1 MSDQLEIEDFDTAKA
16 VFEKL
21 KDVPA
26 ERRKR
31 ILTWIAEGFG
41 VELNA
46 ASPPGSPLNP
56 APPMPHLPGT
66 PATHTPG
73 NPISQRAD
81 IKTFVSAKA
90 PKSDQQFAT
99 VVAYFYRFESLPA
112 MKKDSINGDILQE
125 AARLAGR
132 KRMSNPRVTL
142 NNAKAA
148 GYLDSNTPG
157 EFTINSVGEN
167 LVAMTL
173 PGTNSAPTKKA

>member
-41 VELNA
+41 VELTTP
-46 ASPPGSPLNP
+46 SPPQAP
-56 APPMPHLPGT
+56 ADPIPPMLHLPGT
-66 PATHTPG
+66 PAPHSPTTPG
-73 NPISQRAD
+73 SQRVD
-81 IKTFVSAKA
+81 IKTFVAAKL
-90 PKSDQQFAT
+90 PKSDNHFAT
-99 VVAYFYRFESLPA
+99 TVAYYYRFECPPA

-132 KRMSNPRVTL
+132 KRMPNPRDTL
-142 NNAKAA
+142 NNAKKA

-157 EFTINSVGEN
+157 EFAINSVGEN

-173 PGTNSAPTKKA
+173 PGTSSASTKKA